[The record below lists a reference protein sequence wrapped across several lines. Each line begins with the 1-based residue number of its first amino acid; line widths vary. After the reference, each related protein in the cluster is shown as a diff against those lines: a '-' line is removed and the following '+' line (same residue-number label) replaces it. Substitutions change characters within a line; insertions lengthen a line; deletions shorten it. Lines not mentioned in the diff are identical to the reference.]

1 MNLLPVL
8 HQKQQRQSDC
18 LVACAAMV
26 LCYLQIPF
34 RYERLAKL
42 LETEQHGTVFR
53 KLQNLRALYVSVQ
66 IQEGD
71 FQAVDDA
78 LAIGLPVIVA
88 INTGELKSYW
98 QSAVAHAVV
107 VIGMDKEFIYLDDPA
122 LEDAPQRVTI
132 AEFDLAWLE
141 QENLLCIVSL

>member
-1 MNLLPVL
+1 MNLLSVL

-26 LCYLQIPF
+26 LRYLQIPF

-42 LETEQHGTVFR
+42 LETEQHGTVFSR
-53 KLQNLRALYVSVQ
+53 LQNLRSLYVSVQ
-66 IQEGD
+66 VQEGD
-71 FQAVDDA
+71 FQAIDDA
-78 LAIGLPVIVA
+78 LAVGLPVIVA
-88 INTGELKSYW
+88 VNTGELKSYW
-98 QSAVAHAVV
+98 QSSVAHAVV
-107 VIGMDKEFIYLDDPA
+107 VIGMDKEFVYLNDPA
-122 LEDAPQRVTI
+122 LDDAPQRVAI